1 MPLQETHAGDI
12 GAAKLYFNVMGH
24 LQPTP
29 SNTLIQYQN
38 KYIQI
43 NVTMLSQESIKS
55 LISEKLNSIESILK
69 TAILK

>member
-38 KYIQI
+38 NYIQI

-55 LISEKLNSIESILK
+55 LNPEQLNSIECILK
-69 TAILK
+69 IAMLK

>member
-38 KYIQI
+38 NYIQI
-43 NVTMLSQESIKS
+43 NVTVLSQESIKS
-55 LISEKLNSIESILK
+55 LNPEQLNSIESILK

>member
-29 SNTLIQYQN
+29 SNTLIQNQN
-38 KYIQI
+38 NFIQI
-43 NVTMLSQESIKS
+43 NGTVLSQESIKS
-55 LISEKLNSIESILK
+55 LNPEQLNSIESILK
-69 TAILK
+69 TAMLK

>member
-29 SNTLIQYQN
+29 SNTLIQYKN

-55 LISEKLNSIESILK
+55 LISEKLNSIECILK
-69 TAILK
+69 IAMLK

>member
-1 MPLQETHAGDI
+1 MPKQEIHAGDI

-38 KYIQI
+38 NYIQI
-43 NVTMLSQESIKS
+43 NVTILSQESIKS
-55 LISEKLNSIESILK
+55 LISEKLNSIECFLK
-69 TAILK
+69 IAILK